1 MANRRGVRNL
11 VAGWQPTARRCGE
24 DRRCRPDRVG
34 AWRRSGAVRS
44 RHAQSELE
52 QDDRLE
58 TLSRSLSLKPVRW
71 SWLMPRF
78 FFDMLDGREW
88 SPDEEG
94 LEFPDLDAARRDAQ
108 VTIGQVVKD
117 IVPDGNEDV
126 IVLRIRDDAG
136 KTALMISN
144 VMTTVQM
151 G

>member
-1 MANRRGVRNL
+1 
-11 VAGWQPTARRCGE
+11 
-24 DRRCRPDRVG
+24 
-34 AWRRSGAVRS
+34 
-44 RHAQSELE
+44 
-52 QDDRLE
+52 
-58 TLSRSLSLKPVRW
+58 
-71 SWLMPRF
+71 MPRF